1 MKYNGLIISDIHVG
15 SFDVEKLYEE
25 YENIFIKYILD
36 NKEPDFIIITGDFFH
51 SKFFLNDKKSLY
63 AYKMLKRLCDVC
75 NNTKIRIVY
84 GTESHECNQYE
95 ILNIMSLHKDI
106 KVIKYVESE
115 ELFENLNVLY
125 IPEEVMLDKKEYYKD
140 YFIDNKYD
148 YVFGHGIIQ
157 EVMTDAVRHMNMS
170 KVNKRERVPVFTT
183 AELSNVCRGEV
194 YFGHYHINR
203 EIDDKIISVGSFSR
217 WQFGEEERKGFYSI
231 SCDTEKNKYK
241 RKFIENTLAD
251 TFVTINFGY
260 KSEIFNSEEKLQ
272 KELDKCDDFI
282 KRDTIDHIRL
292 QFNIPIDNEN
302 PESIMN
308 YVKERYK
315 YNKDVKINMINGY
328 IEEKKEKAKEEIK
341 EENKKY
347 SFIYDETPIEN
358 KISYFI
364 VIEKDKNIDPEL
376 ISIYLSSTVDEIL
389 NKIDIDK

>member
-1 MKYNGLIISDIHVG
+1 M
-15 SFDVEKLYEE
+15 
-25 YENIFIKYILD
+25 
-36 NKEPDFIIITGDFFH
+36 
-51 SKFFLNDKKSLY
+51 
-63 AYKMLKRLCDVC
+63 
-75 NNTKIRIVY
+75 
-84 GTESHECNQYE
+84 
-95 ILNIMSLHKDI
+95 
-106 KVIKYVESE
+106 
-115 ELFENLNVLY
+115 
-125 IPEEVMLDKKEYYKD
+125 
-140 YFIDNKYD
+140 
-148 YVFGHGIIQ
+148 
-157 EVMTDAVRHMNMS
+157 
-170 KVNKRERVPVFTT
+170 
-183 AELSNVCRGEV
+183 
-194 YFGHYHINR
+194 
-203 EIDDKIISVGSFSR
+203 
-217 WQFGEEERKGFYSI
+217 
-231 SCDTEKNKYK
+231 
-241 RKFIENTLAD
+241 AD